1 MTRGIGP
8 PVNPS
13 APLRNGGAGSPRVAA
28 CGLPVAVSRAYRH
41 GMWRVRHAL
50 ERGRSLRALP
60 ALARDLGA
68 AALVLAVFACAAA
81 LPLVTVPAAAL
92 VLLPALLL
100 TAVVFGRDSA
110 LLAALLAA
118 LAARLLPPSEAN
130 GAGGLLAIAALSGLA
145 LVVASLLEEAR
156 RSRAEAETAHL
167 RSDATARRAAE
178 RVEAARQQLRAAETR
193 LIEAERELRQAR
205 QDLRT
210 AAARMGRGDPALEGA
225 FRSEGG
231 V

>member
-1 MTRGIGP
+1 
-8 PVNPS
+8 
-13 APLRNGGAGSPRVAA
+13 
-28 CGLPVAVSRAYRH
+28 
-41 GMWRVRHAL
+41 MWRIRYAL
-50 ERGRSLRALP
+50 ERGERLRALP

-68 AALVLAVFACAAA
+68 AALVLAVFASVAA

-118 LAARLLPPSEAN
+118 LAARSLPPEETS
-130 GAGGLLAIAALSGLA
+130 GSIGLLAIAALSGLA
-145 LVVASLLEEAR
+145 LMVAALLEEMR

-167 RSDATARRAAE
+167 RSDATARRSAE

-193 LIEAERELRQAR
+193 LVEAERELRQAR
-205 QDLRT
+205 QDLRA
-210 AAARMGRGDPALEGA
+210 AAARAGRGDPALEGA

>member
-1 MTRGIGP
+1 
-8 PVNPS
+8 
-13 APLRNGGAGSPRVAA
+13 LRD
-28 CGLPVAVSRAYRH
+28 
-41 GMWRVRHAL
+41 
-50 ERGRSLRALP
+50 LP

-68 AALVLAVFACAAA
+68 SAVVLLSFAGAAV

-92 VLLPALLL
+92 VLLPVLLL
-100 TAVVFGRDSA
+100 TAVAFGRDSA

-118 LAARLLPPSEAN
+118 LMARFSMFGVAEGASVGLLPIAVLS
-130 GAGGLLAIAALSGLA
+130 GAALAVAA
-145 LVVASLLEEAR
+145 LWEELR

-178 RVEAARQQLRAAETR
+178 RVEAARRKLS
-193 LIEAERELRQAR
+193 EAEARLAVAERNARQAAASAAVA
-205 QDLRT
+205 RT
-210 AAARMGRGDPALEGA
+210 GNPDPTLDSA

>member
-1 MTRGIGP
+1 
-8 PVNPS
+8 
-13 APLRNGGAGSPRVAA
+13 
-28 CGLPVAVSRAYRH
+28 
-41 GMWRVRHAL
+41 MWRLRYAL
-50 ERGRSLRALP
+50 EQGERLRALP

-68 AALVLAVFACAAA
+68 AALVLAVFASVAA

-118 LAARLLPPSEAN
+118 LAARSLPPGETSVSI
-130 GAGGLLAIAALSGLA
+130 GLLAIAALSGLA
-145 LVVASLLEEAR
+145 LMVAALLEEVR

-167 RSDATARRAAE
+167 RSDVTARHSAE

-193 LIEAERELRQAR
+193 LVEAERELSQAR

-210 AAARMGRGDPALEGA
+210 AAARPGHGEPALEGA